1 MIIFLGYDAIIA
13 SDPRLQHYRL
23 LLKDNL
29 LILQQFQVFFL
40 GPFKLVGVL
49 GSLLGIDRSD
59 LNMVEVA
66 CFQGYDLGSAWLDN
80 HVEVSFS
87 HQQLKRLILF
97 WLQQL
102 RLKELNLE
110 RDLQV
115 VRHLHR

>member
-1 MIIFLGYDAIIA
+1 LIIFLGYDAIIA

-49 GSLLGIDRSD
+49 GSLLGIDGSD